1 MKRRGQNIRRPVF
14 ESGMILAAFPNDI
27 AIRTENFYSEAYR
40 PVQEALENTFFGKPI
55 EIV

>member
-1 MKRRGQNIRRPVF
+1 
-14 ESGMILAAFPNDI
+14 MILAAFPNDI